1 MKKNIFV
8 AVVICSVGLLESCS
22 KFSSGCSKVVDNG
35 LLQKTYEKYRHSP
48 GVVIGDTNFCVGKIL
63 KKESDYCDIKIE
75 VKDIKKLESNSFSD
89 KCEANLKYT
98 AVFSESRYG
107 AEKKRIMDKVISDS
121 SKANADARNY
131 VVATF
136 QKYDASYSEDD
147 INIGVQKRRAQ
158 LEEEKQSALNYLNN
172 IMPDFAEKKS
182 AFEVNSIKYTVSESD
197 NYTNIS
203 IESISSLTTGE

>member
-22 KFSSGCSKVVDNG
+22 KFSSGCGKVVDND

-48 GVVIGDTNFCVGKIL
+48 DVVIGDTKFCVGKNS
-63 KKESDYCDIKIE
+63 KESDYCDIKIE
-75 VKDIKKLESNSFSD
+75 VKDVKKLESNSFSD

-107 AEKKRIMDKVISDS
+107 AEKKRIMDKIISES
-121 SKANADARNY
+121 SKADADARNF

-136 QKYDASYSEDD
+136 QKYDASYSEED
-147 INIGVQKRRAQ
+147 INIGVQKRRTQ
-158 LEEEKQSALNYLNN
+158 LEEEKQNALNYLNN
-172 IMPDFAEKKS
+172 VMPDFAEKKS
-182 AFEVNSIKYTVSESD
+182 AFEVNSIKYTVSEGD

-203 IESISSLTTGE
+203 IENISSLATGE